1 MVVIGVLRHVM
12 SAEAFADWGWRV
24 PFLLS
29 FILLGVSVYIRL
41 KLQESPIFAEM
52 KAQGKGS
59 KPRSGTASRAG
70 TTDGWS

>member
-1 MVVIGVLRHVM
+1 M
-12 SAEAFADWGWRV
+12 SAEQFAAWGWRV

-41 KLQESPIFAEM
+41 KLQESPVFAEM

-59 KPRSGTASRAG
+59 KACLLYTSRCV
-70 TTDGWS
+70 